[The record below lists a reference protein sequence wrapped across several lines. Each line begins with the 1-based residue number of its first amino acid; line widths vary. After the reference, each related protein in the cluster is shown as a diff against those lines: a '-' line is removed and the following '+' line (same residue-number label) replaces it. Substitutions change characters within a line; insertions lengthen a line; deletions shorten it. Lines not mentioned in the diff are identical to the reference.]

1 MDTINA
7 IFLWSESWSEKF
19 NLVWTKSTAKPTFN
33 LIIVVILFFRFH
45 YQSQL
50 LLKADSSSESDQQQ
64 QIDIWD
70 RI

>member
-7 IFLWSESWSEKF
+7 IFLLSESWSEKF
-19 NLVWTKSTAKPTFN
+19 NLVWTKSTTKPTFN

-64 QIDIWD
+64 IDIWD